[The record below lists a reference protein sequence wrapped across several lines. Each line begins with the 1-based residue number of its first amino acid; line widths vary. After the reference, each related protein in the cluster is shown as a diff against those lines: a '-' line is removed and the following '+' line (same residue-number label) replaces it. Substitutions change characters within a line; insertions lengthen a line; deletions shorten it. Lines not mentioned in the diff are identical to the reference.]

1 MSFKPHQLLLRLGD
15 LGLLALVVALVL
27 LPLNALT
34 ADDTPQTFHSFSL
47 AGGPDEGSKT
57 AISLLGDHAN
67 VFDQSLGLYET
78 LSRANTDELLELLD
92 DAQDIALRSVRDETS
107 FAIASR
113 FAEIDPQEA
122 LAKAN
127 DLAQHERDPFLKG
140 IFSEWCVSNLDEAVA
155 AASKLN
161 RLDRLVALKVVLT
174 VRDDLTTT
182 QLNEIAGELG
192 LPDYASHFESQ
203 SKTIEFADDPI
214 TAWKV
219 LVDDGLDNFSQIDTL
234 VLVAEALVE
243 KEGYDALF
251 HLYEP
256 LDVQIRVLGVN
267 HYFETVLRELVKND
281 PDNAWEYLQ
290 IGSTQTFDQSF
301 AKNQAHDQITTSE
314 RERAYM
320 TDRVQRLLMYSWAE
334 SHPDTVLASIDQIP
348 SQLRPLAC
356 ERALTAL
363 VSTDSERT
371 IELIRTLSPYGA
383 STEKALLEIF
393 GQWSATDPSSA
404 LDWVLS
410 TAETDNVSSS
420 EADMTAYIKGF
431 VMRTVLA
438 SFGLVDP
445 KRALQVASLQD
456 DAESV
461 QKSIMH
467 KLARVDIDTALN
479 LLPSLSQSVKKYA
492 TEEAAEALVLAG
504 EVERAMELLHQYE
517 QNSEEEVG
525 WFWFFRTW
533 ADDYNAVDLFERLD
547 EFEPKLRTAAARAL
561 GYIDLPGFTQEQL
574 YYISS
579 IYDWDN
585 PPE

>member
-1 MSFKPHQLLLRLGD
+1 MSLKPHQLLSRHGDLRLLPLIGA
-15 LGLLALVVALVL
+15 LAL

-34 ADDTPQTFHSFSL
+34 AEDIRQSAKSFSL
-47 AGGPDEGSKT
+47 DGGLDEGSNT

-67 VFDQSLGLYET
+67 VFDQRLELYET
-78 LSRANTDELLELLD
+78 LAQANTEELLEFIQD
-92 DAQDIALRSVRDETS
+92 SQDIVQRSVRDETL

-127 DLAQHERDPFLKG
+127 DLAQQERDPYLKG
-140 IFSEWCVSNLDEAVA
+140 IFSEWCVSNLDEAVV

-161 RLDRLVALKVVLT
+161 RLERLVALKAILNI
-174 VRDDLTTT
+174 RDDLTTA

-192 LPDYASHFESQ
+192 HPDYASHFESQ

-243 KEGYDALF
+243 KGGYDALF

-256 LDVQIRVLGVN
+256 LDVRIRVLGVN

-290 IGSTQTFDQSF
+290 TGSTQTFDQSNS
-301 AKNQAHDQITTSE
+301 KNQAHDQITVSE

-320 TDRVQRLLMYSWAE
+320 TDKVQHLLMYSWAE
-334 SHPDTVLASIDQIP
+334 FHPDTVLASIDQIP
-348 SQLRPLAC
+348 RQLQPLAC

-363 VSTDSERT
+363 VTTDSERT
-371 IELIRTLSPYGA
+371 VELIQTLSPYGA
-383 STEKALLEIF
+383 SSKDALLKIF
-393 GQWSATDPSSA
+393 GRWSATDPSKA

-410 TAETDNVSSS
+410 ATETDNVPSS
-420 EADMTAYIKGF
+420 EADMVAYIKGF
-431 VMRTVLA
+431 VMRTVLV

-445 KRALQVASLQD
+445 ERALKVASRQD
-456 DAESV
+456 DSESF
-461 QKSIMH
+461 QRSIMH
-467 KLARVDIDTALN
+467 ELASVDIDSALR
-479 LLPSLSQSVKKYA
+479 LLPSLRQSVKKYA
-492 TEEAAEALVLAG
+492 TEAAAEALVLAG
-504 EVERAMELLHQYE
+504 EVERAMDLLHQHE
-517 QNSEEEVG
+517 ERTGEEVS
-525 WFWFFRTW
+525 WYWFFYSW
-533 ADDYNAVDLFERLD
+533 ADDYNAVDLFERL
-547 EFEPKLRTAAARAL
+547 EKFEPKLRTAAARAL
-561 GYIDLPGFTQEQL
+561 GYVDLPGFTQEQL
-574 YYISS
+574 DYVRS

-585 PPE
+585 PPK